1 MVCGSCTREFQF
13 CAAHLNGECV
23 LPDAIVSGPQQQYV
37 HLEDDQEVKQPQP
50 EGIFDDD
57 LEAPQGSSGP
67 VRALGTPGA
76 GVYGKDKTGRMR
88 SAPYDTTQ
96 RRRTAAPTTP
106 GALPGDTMLAELVND
121 FH

>member
-1 MVCGSCTREFQF
+1 MGSVCCQF
-13 CAAHLNGECV
+13 
-23 LPDAIVSGPQQQYV
+23 AIVSGPQQQKYV
-37 HLEDDQEVKQPQP
+37 HLEDDQEIKQPQP

-57 LEAPQGSSGP
+57 LQAPQGSSGP
-67 VRALGTPGA
+67 VRAPGTPGV
-76 GVYGKDKTGRMR
+76 GMPTKDKMGRMR